1 MITVD
6 LIAGAR
12 PNFMKISA
20 IVNAIKESNNNEKT
34 ISYRL
39 IHTGQHF
46 DKNMSSTFFEN
57 LLIPKPDYNF
67 SVSGGTQGFQV
78 SNILLSYEELL
89 LKTYKPNL
97 CVVVGDVNSTVACA
111 IAASKL
117 GVKIAHVEAGIRSY
131 DRSMPEEINRIL
143 TDSITDYFFTTTKL
157 AGENLKNLGA
167 NPNNIFF
174 VGNTMIDTLLRFKKR
189 YTLNKQILKKI
200 TNNRYFVLTI
210 HRPNNVDDIEKL
222 KNKLNVINEVSN
234 DLNIKIIYPTHPR
247 ISNHISDLKKSY
259 KKILFCAPLSY
270 FDFIALIKNSSGI
283 ITDSGGVTEEAT
295 VLNIPCITLRNSTER
310 PETVDIGTNILVG
323 DDLIL
328 LRKMINK
335 MGVQNWKSSK
345 IPEKWDGKA
354 GYRIVEII
362 NKIFSK

>member
-20 IVNAIKESNNNEKT
+20 ILNAIKRSNNNEKT

-46 DKNMSSTFFEN
+46 DKNMSNTFFEN
-57 LLIPKPDYNF
+57 LSIPKPDYNF

-117 GVKIAHVEAGIRSY
+117 GVKIALLGIRSY

-157 AGENLKNLGA
+157 AEENLKNLGA

-174 VGNTMIDTLLRFKKR
+174 VGNTMIDTLLRFKDR
-189 YTLNKQILKKI
+189 CVLNKEILKKI

-222 KNKLNVINEVSN
+222 KSKLNVINM
-234 DLNIKIIYPTHPR
+234 YPMT
-247 ISNHISDLKKSY
+247 
-259 KKILFCAPLSY
+259 
-270 FDFIALIKNSSGI
+270 
-283 ITDSGGVTEEAT
+283 
-295 VLNIPCITLRNSTER
+295 
-310 PETVDIGTNILVG
+310 
-323 DDLIL
+323 
-328 LRKMINK
+328 
-335 MGVQNWKSSK
+335 
-345 IPEKWDGKA
+345 
-354 GYRIVEII
+354 
-362 NKIFSK
+362 